1 MNSGTIQGINSN
13 LLEIEYRGAVAQN
26 EICFVERGD
35 QRLMGE
41 VIRVQGAI
49 AYAQLFEDGAGLRR
63 GAKVQFSGHLLEVE
77 LGPGLLSKN
86 FDGLQN
92 DLEAMPGSFIAVGQS
107 SPPLSR
113 EQTYAWQASAK
124 LGESYQAGQSL
135 GQVQE
140 AYLSH
145 KIMLPFGWEGQWEL
159 TWLAPEGEYTIL
171 EDIARLRNAQGEE
184 RSVQMLQRWP
194 VKWPLRAYREK
205 LRPSRIFETGLRV
218 MDSLNPLAEGGT
230 GYVPGAFGT
239 GKTVL
244 QHAIAKNNKAD
255 VVLLVACGERA
266 NEVVEIFATFPELTD
281 LATGRKLKDKTTII
295 CNTSNMP
302 VAAREASVYVGMT
315 IAEYYRSMGLK
326 VLLLADST
334 SRWAQALR
342 EMSNRLEE
350 LPGTDAFPVELPA
363 VIANFYGRAGKV
375 ITRDGA
381 EGSVTFLGTVSPAG
395 GNFKE
400 PVTESTSK
408 VARCFYALAQKR
420 ADAKRYPAIDPM
432 SSYSGYLDYE
442 EFQKETENRMGEN
455 WTSMVRESKKLM
467 RQGLEARDQIS
478 ILGDDAVPLDYHLDF
493 WRSELIDFAFMQQDS
508 FDEVDMNCSLE
519 RQQYM
524 LELVLKA
531 CQPDFDLSD
540 FSQVGRHFKKMINLF
555 RQMNYSAFKS
565 EEFLAFQNQ
574 LEDLWT
580 PQSANLSL

>member
-1 MNSGTIQGINSN
+1 MNTGTVQGINSN
-13 LLEIEYRGAVAQN
+13 LLEIEFNGAVAQN
-26 EICFVERGD
+26 EICHVIRKE

-41 VIRVQGAI
+41 VIRVQGHTAF
-49 AYAQLFEDGAGLRR
+49 AQLFEDGGGLKQ
-63 GAKVQFSGHLLEVE
+63 GDKVEFSGHLLEVE
-77 LGPGLLSKN
+77 LGPGLLRKN

-107 SPPLSR
+107 APPLSR
-113 EQTYAWQASAK
+113 ETLYPWQPARAVGQK
-124 LGESYQAGQSL
+124 LQAGQSL
-135 GQVQE
+135 GQVKE
-140 AYLSH
+140 AYLDH
-145 KIMLPFGWEGQWEL
+145 QIMLPFRWEGEWEL
-159 TWLAPEGEYTIL
+159 LEIAPAGDYKITEPLAKM
-171 EDIARLRNAQGEE
+171 RNSEGEE
-184 RSVQMLQRWP
+184 REVQMLQRWP

-205 LRPSRIFETGLRV
+205 LRPRAIFETGLRV
-218 MDSLNPLAEGGT
+218 IDSLNPLAEGGT
-230 GYVPGAFGT
+230 GYIPGAFGT

-255 VVLLVACGERA
+255 VVILVACGERA
-266 NEVVEIFATFPELTD
+266 NEVVEIFASFPELTD

-315 IAEYYRSMGLK
+315 IAEYYRNMGLK

-363 VIANFYGRAGKV
+363 VIANFYGRAGNI
-375 ITRDGA
+375 ITHDGL
-381 EGSVTFLGTVSPAG
+381 EGSISFLGTVSPAG

-420 ADAKRYPAIDPM
+420 ADAKRYPAVDPM

-442 EFQKETENRMGEN
+442 EFQEETKKHLGSQ
-455 WTSMVRESKKLM
+455 WIDLVQESKKIM
-467 RQGLEARDQIS
+467 RRGLEARDQIS
-478 ILGDDAVPLDYHLDF
+478 ILGDDAVPIDYHLDF

-508 FDEVDMNCSLE
+508 FDDVDMNCPLE

-524 LELVLKA
+524 LQSVIET
-531 CQPDFDLSD
+531 CREEIPFDD
-540 FSQVGRHFKKMINLF
+540 FSAVSAHYKKLINLY
-555 RQMNYSAFKS
+555 RQMNYSEFKDEAFLKYEQELKS
-565 EEFLAFQNQ
+565 LS
-574 LEDLWT
+574 
-580 PQSANLSL
+580 QSHKQAEIS